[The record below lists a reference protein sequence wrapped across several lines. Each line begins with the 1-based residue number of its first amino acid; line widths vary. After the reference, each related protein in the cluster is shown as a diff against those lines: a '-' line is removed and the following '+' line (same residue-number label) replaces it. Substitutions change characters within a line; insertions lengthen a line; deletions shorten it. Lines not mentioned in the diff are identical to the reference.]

1 MSKTI
6 LEMIDAIGGVVIMVS
21 DQARA
26 VKFYAEKVGFD
37 IRLNVPFFGGKWIE
51 VAPKDSE
58 STLSIMEPNPQL
70 MPPEELEIARKNI
83 GRNTGVWFYTSDIQ
97 STYEDLK
104 SKGVD
109 ITKPEKQEWGGIMS
123 LVKDLDGNIFTLLSS
138 PEG

>member
-1 MSKTI
+1 
-6 LEMIDAIGGVVIMVS
+6 MIDTIGGVVIMVS
-21 DQARA
+21 DQAQA
-26 VKFYAEKVGFD
+26 VKFYTEKVGFD

-51 VAPKDSE
+51 IAPKDSE
-58 STLSIMEPNPQL
+58 STLSIMEPNAQL
-70 MPPEELEIARKNI
+70 MTPEELEIARKNI

-123 LVKDLDGNIFTLLSS
+123 LVRDLDGNVFTLLSS

>member
-1 MSKTI
+1 
-6 LEMIDAIGGVVIMVS
+6 MIDTIGGVVIMVS
-21 DQARA
+21 DQAQA

-70 MPPEELEIARKNI
+70 MPPEELEFARKNI

>member
-1 MSKTI
+1 
-6 LEMIDAIGGVVIMVS
+6 MIDTIGGVVIMVS

-37 IRLNVPFFGGKWIE
+37 IRLNVPFYGGKWIE
-51 VAPKDSE
+51 IAPKDSE

-70 MPPEELEIARKNI
+70 MTPEELEIARKNI

-123 LVKDLDGNIFTLLSS
+123 LVKDLDGNRFTLLSS

>member
-1 MSKTI
+1 
-6 LEMIDAIGGVVIMVS
+6 MIDTIGGVVIMVS
-21 DQARA
+21 DQAQA
-26 VKFYAEKVGFD
+26 VKFYAEKIGFD

-58 STLSIMEPNPQL
+58 TTLSIMEPNPQL

-83 GRNTGVWFYTSDIQ
+83 GRNTGVWFYTSDTE
-97 STYEDLK
+97 STYEELK

-109 ITKPEKQEWGGIMS
+109 ITKPQKQEWGGTMS
-123 LVKDLDGNIFTLLSS
+123 LIKDLDGNIFTLLSS

>member
-1 MSKTI
+1 
-6 LEMIDAIGGVVIMVS
+6 MIDTIGGVVIMVS

-51 VAPKDSE
+51 IAPKDSE
-58 STLSIMEPNPQL
+58 STLSIMEPNPQM

>member
-1 MSKTI
+1 TI
-6 LEMIDAIGGVVIMVS
+6 LEMIDTIGGVVIMVS

>member
-1 MSKTI
+1 
-6 LEMIDAIGGVVIMVS
+6 MIDTIGGVVIMVS

-26 VKFYAEKVGFD
+26 VKFYAEKVGLD

-51 VAPKDSE
+51 IAPKDSE

>member
-1 MSKTI
+1 
-6 LEMIDAIGGVVIMVS
+6 MIDAIGGVVIMVS

-104 SKGVD
+104 SEGVD